1 MLFRSPG
8 SPLDPV
14 AMDNLGSY
22 TPVVTSFEYLAGPG
36 GGAAIKPMLA
46 ESWEPNADGSVWTF
60 KLRSGIKWH
69 DGSDFTSA
77 DVVATMERMIA
88 AGKLAAYMDPGAPK
102 AIDDLTV
109 EMTLKSP
116 DGQFPYQVS
125 IWNPQTVITPADY
138 ETGTTLDARP
148 AGTGAFKLTSFDV
161 ATGCKF
167 EANADYWAASPSSTA
182 SSSSSR
188 TTWPLRSV
196 VCRVAQPT

>member
-1 MLFRSPG
+1 MDQQKFEELRTGVGPLQAEIIDGFASGSLSRRNFLVRGSVVGLSAAFMGSVIAACSSDEAANTTEPAGTTPSNETLAPPATEPPAGAIQQGGTLRIAAQRPG

-77 DVVATMERMIA
+77 DVVATMERMIEIGRA
-88 AGKLAAYMDPGAPK
+88 H
-102 AIDDLTV
+102 V
-109 EMTLKSP
+109 
-116 DGQFPYQVS
+116 
-125 IWNPQTVITPADY
+125 
-138 ETGTTLDARP
+138 
-148 AGTGAFKLTSFDV
+148 
-161 ATGCKF
+161 
-167 EANADYWAASPSSTA
+167 
-182 SSSSSR
+182 
-188 TTWPLRSV
+188 
-196 VCRVAQPT
+196 